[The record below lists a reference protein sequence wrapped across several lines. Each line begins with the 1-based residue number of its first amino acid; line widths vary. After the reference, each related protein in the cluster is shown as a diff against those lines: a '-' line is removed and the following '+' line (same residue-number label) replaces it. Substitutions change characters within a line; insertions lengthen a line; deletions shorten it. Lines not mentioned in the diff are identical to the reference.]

1 MKRQSECTN
10 QYSTSDYE
18 LKSNCLISSSS
29 KKTRAEN
36 CIENFQDFKRQKSA
50 MDANNQ
56 YGA

>member
-1 MKRQSECTN
+1 MQRECTK

-56 YGA
+56 YGT